1 MRHARRSWGRS
12 LLMAAA
18 LAVAPLAAQTPPPPQ
33 QPPPEASPQPPEPDV
48 EDEQPVFRAEINF
61 VRVDVIVTD
70 RQGQP
75 VTDLTPE
82 DFEVHEDNQ
91 PQTIETFRLIE
102 LDGQGVVPSQRA
114 IITRADEEQAAQEED
129 ARIFV
134 FFLDDYHVR
143 LGSSMS
149 VRRHL
154 VEFVQTQLGPN
165 DLLAVMYPLSPLDT
179 VVLTRDHQSI
189 VRMLDR
195 FEGRKFDY
203 TPRNELEMRY
213 QFYPAETVERI
224 RRQVSLS
231 AIEGLTV
238 KLGSLREG
246 RKAIILVSEG
256 YAAMLPP
263 QLRDPNAGM
272 PGVGNPAR
280 RDPLAGQGDPREERA
295 EFLSGA
301 DLRQELREVFGSA
314 NRYNTSIYAVDPRG
328 LSAGEFDIAQN
339 VGMQASQAALGQT
352 MDTLRMLAD
361 ETDGRAIVNMN
372 DIGRG
377 MAQIV
382 RDSSAYYLLGYNST
396 QAPDDGKFHSIRVRV
411 RRPGVQVRAR
421 SGYWALTA
429 EETVRALAPAREG
442 PAPEVMSALA
452 SLADHAR
459 PRSVRTWVGSTAGE
473 NGRTEV
479 TVVWEPVPP
488 PPGVRR
494 ESASRVA
501 IVANSADGELVFRGH
516 VPDGTANGGTTAGGR
531 PGAHVSFAAPPGRL
545 QLRLTMEG
553 EDGVIDSEDREVVVP
568 DLTAPELALGTPR
581 VHVAR
586 TVPEFRNIS
595 NNPDAVPTAAREFRR
610 TERLLVRLDA
620 FGPGNMAPDVVAS
633 LLNRTGEKM
642 SDLAVIAPANGD
654 GAFVIDFPLS
664 SIPPGEYLLEFAA
677 ARDGHE
683 PVKELVAFRVG
694 S

>member
-1 MRHARRSWGRS
+1 MKEARGSWGRC
-12 LLMAAA
+12 LLLAAC
-18 LAVAPLAAQTPPPPQ
+18 LAVAPLAAQPPSP
-33 QPPPEASPQPPEPDV
+33 PQPPAPQPEA
-48 EDEQPVFRAEINF
+48 EEEQPVFRAGINF

-82 DFEVHEDNQ
+82 DFDVLEDNE

-102 LDGQGVVPSQRA
+102 LDGQGVIPSARR
-114 IITRADEEQAAQEED
+114 IVTRADEELAAQQDD

-179 VVLTRDHQSI
+179 VVLTRDHQSV
-189 VRMLDR
+189 VRMLER

-203 TPRNELEMRY
+203 KPRNDLEMRY

-256 YAAMLPP
+256 YTAMLPP
-263 QLRDPNAGM
+263 QLRDRNAGM
-272 PGVGNPAR
+272 PGLGNPAR
-280 RDPLAGQGDPREERA
+280 GNPMAGEGDLNEERA
-295 EFLSGA
+295 QFLSGV
-301 DLRQELREVFGSA
+301 DLQQELRDVFGSA
-314 NRYNTSIYAVDPRG
+314 NRHNTSIYAVDPRG
-328 LSAGEFDIAQN
+328 LSTGEFDISEN
-339 VGMQASQAALGQT
+339 VGMQRSQAALGQT
-352 MDTLRMLAD
+352 MDSLRVLAD

-377 MAQIV
+377 MAQII
-382 RDSSAYYLLGYNST
+382 RDASAYYLLGYNST
-396 QAPDDGKFHSIRVRV
+396 QAPSDGKFHSIRVRV

-421 SGYWALTA
+421 PGYWALTA
-429 EETVRALAPAREG
+429 VETERALAPVREG

-452 SLADHAR
+452 SLAEHAR
-459 PRSVRTWVGSTAGE
+459 PRAVRMWVGSTRGE
-473 NGRTEV
+473 NGRPEV
-479 TVVWEPVPP
+479 TFVWEPVAP

-494 ESASRVA
+494 EPASRVSV
-501 IVANSADGELVFRGH
+501 VASTAGGELVYRGR
-516 VPDGTANGGTTAGGR
+516 VPDGPATVVPSGM
-531 PGAHVSFAAPPGRL
+531 GAAARGSGASVSFAAPPGVL

-568 DLTAPELALGTPR
+568 DATAPELMLATPR

-586 TVPEFRNIS
+586 TVPEFRTIAAS
-595 NNPDAVPTAAREFRR
+595 PDAVPTAAREFRR
-610 TERLLVRLDA
+610 TERLLVRVDA
-620 FGPGNMAPDVVAS
+620 YAPGGVAPHVEAR
-633 LLNRTGEKM
+633 LLNRVGEQM
-642 SDLAVIAPANGD
+642 LDLAVTAPPDSD
-654 GAFVIDFPLS
+654 GSFSPDFPLS
-664 SIPPGEYLLEFAA
+664 SIPPGEYLLEMA
-677 ARDGHE
+677 ARMDGHD